1 MTTPTSRSVASS
13 TAPDADRYDVVVVG
27 ARAAGAATAMLLA
40 RAGLRVLVVD
50 RSRYGSDLL
59 STHALLRAGVV
70 QLSRWGLLGRVAAS
84 GAPPVRSTVF
94 RYGDTRV
101 DVPIRPGA
109 GFDALY
115 APRRTALDPILVD
128 AAREAGAE
136 VRFGLSVT
144 GVCRDRTG
152 RVSGITGHDST
163 GASFSA
169 RARVTV
175 GADGMSSRI
184 ARLVG
189 APVERSAK
197 NAVAFVYGY
206 WDQQGDAYELFYRP
220 GVAAGIFPTN
230 DGQACVFAG
239 TTPQRFRSQSA
250 AGVNGLYRR
259 LLDEVAPGVFDSRTG
274 PQPSER
280 LRAFTGRPGYLR
292 RPGGPGWALVGDAGY
307 FKDPITSHGISD
319 ALRDA
324 ELLARALVAAAS
336 GSASEPAAL
345 TAYQATRDRLSMR
358 LFATTDAIAS
368 FTWDVD
374 GIRALLKQVSAAMSE
389 EVTLLDELGSA
400 TAAA

>member
-1 MTTPTSRSVASS
+1 M
-13 TAPDADRYDVVVVG
+13 
-27 ARAAGAATAMLLA
+27 
-40 RAGLRVLVVD
+40 
-50 RSRYGSDLL
+50 
-59 STHALLRAGVV
+59 
-70 QLSRWGLLGRVAAS
+70 
-84 GAPPVRSTVF
+84 RSTVF
-94 RYGDTRV
+94 HYGDERV

-189 APVERSAK
+189 APVVRSAQ

-206 WDQQGDAYELFYRP
+206 WDKQVDAYELFYRP

-230 DGQACVFAG
+230 DGQSCVFAG
-239 TTPQRFRSQSA
+239 ATPQRFRSQSA

-259 LLDEVAPGVFDSRTG
+259 LLDDLAPGVFDPRTG

-280 LRAFTGRPGYLR
+280 LRAITGRPGYLR
-292 RPGGPGWALVGDAGY
+292 RAGGPGWALVGDAGY
-307 FKDPITSHGISD
+307 SKDPVTSHGITD

-324 ELLARALVAAAS
+324 ELLARALVAAAA
-336 GSASEPAAL
+336 GEASEPAAL
-345 TAYQATRDRLSMR
+345 TAYQATRDRLSTK
-358 LFATTDAIAS
+358 LFETTDAIAS
-368 FTWDVD
+368 FSWDLD
-374 GIRALLKQVSAAMSE
+374 EIPHLMRQLSAAMSE
-389 EVTLLDELGSA
+389 EVTLLDELDSA